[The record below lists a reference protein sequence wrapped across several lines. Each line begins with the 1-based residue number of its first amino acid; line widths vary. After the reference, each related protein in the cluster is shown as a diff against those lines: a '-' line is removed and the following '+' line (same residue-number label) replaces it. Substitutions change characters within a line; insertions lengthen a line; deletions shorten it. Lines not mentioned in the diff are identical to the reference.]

1 MRLQKV
7 LRPRSIIKTMK
18 LVVGQDKHQLP
29 RLHDSEAWGWSV
41 LLVLDDGLESR
52 NYRLSFSSSWKTD
65 GAQ

>member
-7 LRPRSIIKTMK
+7 LRPRSKIKTMK
-18 LVVGQDKHQLP
+18 LIVEQDNHQLP

-41 LLVLDDGLESR
+41 LLVLDDGLELR